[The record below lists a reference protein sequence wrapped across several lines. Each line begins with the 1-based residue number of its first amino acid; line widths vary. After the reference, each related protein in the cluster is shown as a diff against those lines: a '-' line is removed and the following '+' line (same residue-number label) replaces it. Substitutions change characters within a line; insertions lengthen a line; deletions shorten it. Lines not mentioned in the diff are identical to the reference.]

1 MLQNYKNISW
11 SIPGFVALLI
21 IVSIISISFVGVA
34 SYFSL
39 SILNEIISD
48 TYVIKIAIFTVG
60 QALLSTI
67 ISVLLSIPF
76 ALFTAKYYQHTL
88 VRLILSLG
96 WLAFVT
102 PVIIGVFGIIKIHGV
117 SGFISNTSVFM
128 GGQSLNYLYGL
139 SGIILAHIFF
149 NMPFSARNIV
159 YSLNNIPEETWRL
172 SAQLNLSRW
181 QVFKFIEWPAIR
193 NNIFAT
199 AGVIF
204 ALCFTSFA
212 VVLTLGG
219 GPKSTILEVAIY
231 YALRIEFDIDRA
243 ISLGIIQII
252 LASLIVIAIVIS
264 NKSILI
270 EPHQKIK
277 FDKIYKHK
285 STDYIIDILGVTIG
299 IVTFLLPIIAIIS
312 SSLMS
317 ISSELLFQWKLLHA
331 TLWSLI
337 LGLSSGLL
345 SLSIGMG
352 LLVTMRELL
361 FHKKYSWITKV
372 IEFSGN
378 IILIFPPILLGVG
391 MFLALRSKID
401 IFTSAPLL
409 IITINAITSLPFI
422 LRILGP
428 EFMRAGKMHNKLC
441 KSLNIRGFVRF
452 RYIDFPVIKSAIASA
467 FAVSASMAL
476 GDLGMISLFG
486 SPEITTLPLYIYQSM
501 GSYKMDQASVG
512 ITVLML
518 LTLTLIYGSEKITGE
533 QND

>member
-21 IVSIISISFVGVA
+21 VVLIISVSFGGIA

-39 SILNEIISD
+39 STLNEIISD
-48 TYVIKIAIFTVG
+48 TYIIKIAIFTVG

-67 ISVLLSIPF
+67 ISVVLSIPF

-139 SGIILAHIFF
+139 SGIVLAHIFF

-181 QVFKFIEWPAIR
+181 QVFKFIEWPSIR

-231 YALRIEFDIDRA
+231 YALRI
-243 ISLGIIQII
+243 
-252 LASLIVIAIVIS
+252 
-264 NKSILI
+264 
-270 EPHQKIK
+270 
-277 FDKIYKHK
+277 
-285 STDYIIDILGVTIG
+285 
-299 IVTFLLPIIAIIS
+299 
-312 SSLMS
+312 
-317 ISSELLFQWKLLHA
+317 
-331 TLWSLI
+331 
-337 LGLSSGLL
+337 
-345 SLSIGMG
+345 
-352 LLVTMRELL
+352 
-361 FHKKYSWITKV
+361 
-372 IEFSGN
+372 
-378 IILIFPPILLGVG
+378 
-391 MFLALRSKID
+391 
-401 IFTSAPLL
+401 
-409 IITINAITSLPFI
+409 
-422 LRILGP
+422 
-428 EFMRAGKMHNKLC
+428 
-441 KSLNIRGFVRF
+441 
-452 RYIDFPVIKSAIASA
+452 
-467 FAVSASMAL
+467 
-476 GDLGMISLFG
+476 
-486 SPEITTLPLYIYQSM
+486 
-501 GSYKMDQASVG
+501 
-512 ITVLML
+512 
-518 LTLTLIYGSEKITGE
+518 
-533 QND
+533 